1 MKTCVALLCLACAL
15 PCGAAEQLAGVLA
28 CRALTEAAARLA
40 CFDRETAALASESVA
55 LTAAPVTAAPA
66 TTAPA
71 TAAPATTAP
80 ATAAQATTAPA
91 TAAQATTAPATAAQ
105 ATAATPAAA
114 PAHPA
119 PVLDAQQ
126 SFGLSGSTIAANE
139 EASGA
144 RPPKVSKI
152 ESRVVALA
160 LTGNG
165 RTLFTLDNAQVWRQL
180 ESEGDMLAKLGDT
193 ATISRGMLGSYWLQL
208 KSGRGC
214 KVTRVR

>member
-1 MKTCVALLCLACAL
+1 MKMLVALLCLVFAL
-15 PCGAAEQLAGVLA
+15 PGEAAEPLAGILA
-28 CRALTEAAARLA
+28 CRALTDAAARLA
-40 CFDRETAALASESVA
+40 CFDRETAALASESAAA
-55 LTAAPVTAAPA
+55 LTA
-66 TTAPA
+66 APA
-71 TAAPATTAP
+71 TAAPLTAAP
-80 ATAAQATTAPA
+80 ATAAPPTAEP
-91 TAAQATTAPATAAQ
+91 PTAAQ
-105 ATAATPAAA
+105 ATAATSAAA

-126 SFGLSGSTIAANE
+126 SFGLSGSAIAANE

-165 RTLFTLDNAQVWRQL
+165 RTLFTLDNKQVWRQL

-193 ATISRGMLGSYWLQL
+193 ATISRGLLGSYWLQL
-208 KSGRGC
+208 KNGRGC
-214 KVTRVR
+214 KVTRER